1 MKTSDNI
8 DQIATALAAAQAA
21 MPNAAFNRINPHF
34 KSQYADLAAIREAT
48 LPALTK
54 NGLSIVQATCL
65 TAVGFVL
72 FSRLMHKS
80 GQWIEAEYP
89 ITLGTPQSMGSQLTY
104 GRRYLWSALTGVAAD
119 EDDDAEVAETEV
131 KEAKPKMT
139 AHAARKNL
147 IWEDLKAEMDGI
159 DDAHRL
165 KTWATAN
172 YQRIHSMPDS
182 WVRNFRE
189 VYEIKQTE
197 LKEGVKEDGTRA
209 KKTTAEE
216 IDDEMPE
223 AGGSET

>member
-80 GQWIEAEYP
+80 GQWVEAEYP
-89 ITLGTPQSMGSQLTY
+89 ITIGTPQSMGSQLTY

-119 EDDDAEVAETEV
+119 EDDDAEVAE
-131 KEAKPKMT
+131 EAAKTKPAGEKMS
-139 AHAARKNL
+139 AHAAHKNM
-147 IWEDLKAEMDGI
+147 IFEDLKAEMDGI

-165 KTWATAN
+165 QVWGAAN
-172 YQRIHSMPDS
+172 YARIHSMPDS
-182 WVRNFRE
+182 WVRSFRE
-189 VYEIKQTE
+189 IFDIRKAE
-197 LKEGVKEDGTRA
+197 LKKGKEGTKA
-209 KKTTAEE
+209 KTTGEL
-216 IDDEMPE
+216 IDDEIPTE
-223 AGGSET
+223 NGSAV